1 MKTRFFKKLSF
12 VLALAMVL
20 SIFAPAAGA
29 FAAKA
34 PTLNS
39 KSKYLHLGRTENGQ
53 NEFNFNV
60 NNKKK
65 GWKYNWESTNTKVA
79 TVNAK
84 NGVTTAKAA
93 GTTKIVLTITD
104 ADGEELYQLTAKVTV
119 RDNIETVKI
128 SNPVD
133 TLAVGEEHDYN
144 RSYVTE
150 AGKTKGSGSVTRWTV
165 EPATGATI
173 DDKGVFK
180 ATEAGEFK
188 VTARSFQSKAKYNS
202 WLEDSAKYADYVL
215 ADDTTTVVV
224 AGSMEGVKQVDL
236 TKVNVTFNAAMD
248 EAEVKENLKVFLL
261 IGTAK
266 TEQYVK
272 SISLDKETSKVA
284 TVELYG
290 EFNKGMTYV
299 VEYPD
304 MESKTFKAATTNYAD
319 VVRMTIDTK
328 SVVATYAGGEEEEI
342 EFTLY
347 NAEDVDIT
355 DGIDADFGGK
365 LADRVSFET
374 ESTGAYIY
382 EGKKISIFEVGTVA
396 EVKGTYNTYEYDE
409 QGKEIGTVNAVAVI
423 AGTKEATVAAGALN
437 KYTVTLEDETPDW
450 DKDAVTRVAIGADRP
465 KLFAFVK
472 DSDDKDI
479 KSDDVEFAANFTF
492 ESSNDNVLFVS
503 PDGDLYPVKEGTV
516 VVVVR
521 YGDVI
526 VGYANIT
533 VVPESKAAA
542 YTLSDYSFTLSTLD
556 TVEDSKV
563 VTVTLKDQ
571 YGNDAK
577 VEDPEVNA
585 LTTNDSVAEHIEV
598 DTTELNDK
606 KITFTVKAGAVA
618 GKAVYEVV
626 YNGMKRTVT
635 VTLVEPNH
643 NSDITKVRYRLDL
656 SKSIDLAVKE
666 ADDLDKKLDIKLI
679 GYAPNGIKATKD
691 VASTTNIEITGE
703 EKGLVYNS
711 DLYSVVSGG
720 AITKIKT
727 GTYKVVA
734 KMDDK
739 VVDTQYFTVSD
750 TQKAPTYKVE
760 NAYYTAG
767 SLEDIADECFDIKID
782 GKDHD
787 GVLSVEVGYGEAG
800 DDRIYIKEVVVKEL
814 IEETGSYLEHT
825 VKVNLTVY
833 KKK

>member
-202 WLEDSAKYADYVL
+202 WLEDSVKYADYVL

-304 MESKTFKAATTNYAD
+304 MESKTFKAVTTNYAD

-479 KSDDVEFAANFTF
+479 KSDDEEFADNFTF

-542 YTLSDYSFTLSTLD
+542 YTLSEYNFTLSIEAAA
-556 TVEDSKV
+556 EDSKEI
-563 VTVTLKDQ
+563 TVTLKDQ
-571 YGNDAK
+571 YGNDAA
-577 VEDPEVNA
+577 VDNPSVTA
-585 LTTNDSVAEHIEV
+585 LETANSVKEHITV
-598 DTTELNDK
+598 DDSNLDDK
-606 KITFTVKAGAVA
+606 KITFTVKAGAEV
-618 GKAVYEVV
+618 GKAVYEVE

-635 VTLVEPNH
+635 VTLAKPNH
-643 NSDITKVRYRLDL
+643 KEDMSDVRYRLILD
-656 SKSIDLAVKE
+656 KTIDLE
-666 ADDLDKKLDIKLI
+666 IEDADDLNKKLDIKLI
-679 GYAPNGIKATKD
+679 GYAPNGVKATKD
-691 VASTTNIEITGE
+691 VAGAVGYTIEVT
-703 EKGLVYNS
+703 KGSDSLAYNAN
-711 DLYSVVSGG
+711 LNTAVSGS
-720 AITKIKT
+720 AITKVDT

-734 KMDDK
+734 KNDDNK
-739 VVDTQYFTVSD
+739 VLDTQFFTVKDS
-750 TQKAPTYKVE
+750 QKAPTLKIE
-760 NAYYTAG
+760 TLYYTE
-767 SLEDIADECFDIKID
+767 SNLFDIVDECFEIKID
-782 GKDHD
+782 GKDND
-787 GVLSVEVGYGEAG
+787 GIVDVEAKELEDKIFVEKVFVKQAIGGS
-800 DDRIYIKEVVVKEL
+800 YIKHEVVVNRT
-814 IEETGSYLEHT
+814 I
-825 VKVNLTVY
+825 Y
-833 KKK
+833 KK